1 MDYHWL
7 ANISI
12 VLAVVAGIV
21 KIIQWVFTLAQKLLV
36 APLSAQLADLTAQI
50 GTFGE
55 QVKELTRTLTAMG
68 ERVAKIEAS
77 AKSAHHRIDT
87 LEERVD
93 AHIGDSVRRE
103 D

>member
-1 MDYHWL
+1 MDFSWL

-12 VLAVVAGIV
+12 VLAVVAGII
-21 KIIQWVFTLAQKLLV
+21 KIILWIFTLAQKLLV